1 MNHKTKYLFGAIL
14 LITSLFGCGGESVDK
29 AGFSKS
35 RNEVFLEDNL
45 NKAAKAVE
53 RENLKELEELVKGG
67 LNLNATGEHG
77 YNLLY
82 WAFRSEEVKS
92 FEKLLQLGADPD
104 LLWDGGY
111 SVTYWAAASET
122 DDYLKLALKYGANP
136 NAINTRDQDTPIFK
150 SFSAENMVNMKLLI
164 ASDANLNIQ
173 NRDGYTPILKA
184 ASMGQ
189 YGKVKYLI
197 EQGADYCIEN
207 NFESNLFYFLDRDTR
222 LMDPE
227 NHLYKLMLDVT
238 NNVKPCAS

>member
-1 MNHKTKYLFGAIL
+1 MKYLLGTFL
-14 LITSLFGCGGESVDK
+14 LLTSLFGCGGESMDK

-53 RENLKELEELVKGG
+53 RGNLKELEELVKGG

-92 FEKLLQLGADPD
+92 FEKLLELGADPD
-104 LLWDGGY
+104 LLWEGGY

-164 ASDANLNIQ
+164 ASGANLNIQ

-184 ASMGQ
+184 ASMWQ
-189 YGKVKYLI
+189 YDKVKYLI
-197 EQGADYCIEN
+197 EQGADVCIKT
-207 NFESNLFYFLDRDTR
+207 NFDADLLSFIARHSKA
-222 LMDPE
+222 MDPE
-227 NHLYKLMLDVT
+227 SAMYNHMMDIK